1 VLVRS
6 ACRRATMTDRDLAYL
21 DRLPR
26 LKHANLPGTCVM
38 PHAIAAFRAT
48 HPSVTVENR
57 DDE

>member
-1 VLVRS
+1 
-6 ACRRATMTDRDLAYL
+6 MTDRDLAYL